1 MSSTP
6 IIDELIE
13 ELKAEG
19 IEVGLSHP
27 HVRKNK
33 KQFQKSNTYILK
45 INYLYFENQFS
56 TRKIIIRIKDMEDN
70 IWII

>member
-1 MSSTP
+1 MSNTP
-6 IIDELIE
+6 IIDKVIQ
-13 ELKAEG
+13 ELKAQG
-19 IEVGLSHP
+19 IEVNISHP

-45 INYLYFENQFS
+45 NEYS
-56 TRKIIIRIKDMEDN
+56 TRKLILRIKDMEDN

>member
-6 IIDELIE
+6 IIDKVIE

-19 IEVGLSHP
+19 IEVNISYP

-33 KQFQKSNTYILK
+33 KQFKKSNTYTLK
-45 INYLYFENQFS
+45 NEYS
-56 TRKIIIRIKDMEDN
+56 TRKIILRIKDMEDN
-70 IWII
+70 I

>member
-1 MSSTP
+1 MSNTP
-6 IIDELIE
+6 IIDKVIE

-19 IEVGLSHP
+19 IEVNISHP

-45 INYLYFENQFS
+45 NQFG
-56 TRKIIIRIKDMEDN
+56 TRKLIIRIKDMED
-70 IWII
+70 IYE

>member
-1 MSSTP
+1 MSNTL
-6 IIDELIE
+6 IIDEVIE
-13 ELKAEG
+13 ELKAKG
-19 IEVGLSHP
+19 IEVNISYP

-45 INYLYFENQFS
+45 NEYS
-56 TRKIIIRIKDMEDN
+56 TRKLILRIKDMEDN

>member
-1 MSSTP
+1 MSTTP
-6 IIDELIE
+6 IIDKVIE

-19 IEVGLSHP
+19 IEVNISHS

-33 KQFQKSNTYILK
+33 KQFKKSNNYILK
-45 INYLYFENQFS
+45 NEFS
-56 TRKIIIRIKDMEDN
+56 TRKLIIRIKDMEGN

>member
-6 IIDELIE
+6 IIDKVIE

-19 IEVGLSHP
+19 IEVNISHP

-45 INYLYFENQFS
+45 NQFS
-56 TRKIIIRIKDMEDN
+56 TRKLIIRIKDMEDN

>member
-1 MSSTP
+1 MSNTP
-6 IIDELIE
+6 IIDEVIE

-33 KQFQKSNTYILK
+33 KQFQKSNSYILK
-45 INYLYFENQFS
+45 NQFN
-56 TRKIIIRIKDMEDN
+56 TRKLIIRIKDMEGN

>member
-1 MSSTP
+1 MSNTP
-6 IIDELIE
+6 IIDEVIE
-13 ELKAEG
+13 ELKAQG
-19 IEVGLSHP
+19 VEVNISHP

-45 INYLYFENQFS
+45 NVYS
-56 TRKIIIRIKDMEDN
+56 TRKLLIRIKDMEDN

>member
-1 MSSTP
+1 MSNAP
-6 IIDELIE
+6 IIDKVIE
-13 ELKAEG
+13 DLKAEG
-19 IEVGLSHP
+19 VEVGLSHP

-45 INYLYFENQFS
+45 NEFS
-56 TRKIIIRIKDMEDN
+56 TRKLIIRIKDMEGN

>member
-1 MSSTP
+1 MSNTP
-6 IIDELIE
+6 IIDEVIE

-19 IEVGLSHP
+19 KEVNISHP

-45 INYLYFENQFS
+45 NQFS
-56 TRKIIIRIKDMEDN
+56 TRKLIIRIKDMEGN

>member
-1 MSSTP
+1 MSNTP
-6 IIDELIE
+6 IIDGLIE
-13 ELKAEG
+13 ELRAEG
-19 IEVGLSHP
+19 IEVDISHP

-45 INYLYFENQFS
+45 NEYS
-56 TRKIIIRIKDMEDN
+56 TRKLILRIKDMEDN

>member
-6 IIDELIE
+6 IIDKVIE

-45 INYLYFENQFS
+45 NEFF
-56 TRKIIIRIKDMEDN
+56 TRKLIIRSKDMEDN
-70 IWII
+70 YE

>member
-1 MSSTP
+1 MSNTP
-6 IIDELIE
+6 IIDKVIE
-13 ELKAEG
+13 ELRAEG
-19 IEVGLSHP
+19 IEVNISYP

-45 INYLYFENQFS
+45 NEYS
-56 TRKIIIRIKDMEDN
+56 TRKLILRIKDMEDN